1 MAEILTS
8 KPMLAAIVYSL
19 LGIMVLIGSFLIVDK
34 LTPGKLWKEIFEK
47 GNIALAILAG
57 SFMLAIGQIIAS
69 AIHG

>member
-1 MAEILTS
+1 MTEILTS

-19 LGIMVLIGSFLIVDK
+19 LGILVLIGAFIIVDK
-34 LTPGKLWKEIFEK
+34 ATPGKLWKEIYEK

-57 SFMLAIGQIIAS
+57 CFMLAIGQIIAS